1 MNPEKLIPAS
11 IVEGLFVRALGTRL
25 TPTAH
30 ARLRQAGLDLDQKLE
45 STYPLEKWKD
55 FLRIAADHVYAGLPL
70 EAAYYAMGERFM
82 EASAETLTGR
92 ALLSVMKL
100 AGPMRTLGRAGRTF
114 LANNTF
120 SEVELTEKGPTSA
133 ELRVNDVLADMPTF
147 AAGVLSRSL
156 ELVGAHNVV
165 AVPEAFDGTAC
176 TFHVRWSEEP
186 VSYVSDALIT
196 EAALEEATAD
206 AAAAESREQA

>member
-1 MNPEKLIPAS
+1 MTSEKLIPAS
-11 IVEGLFVRALGTRL
+11 LVEGLFVRALGTRL

-30 ARLRQAGLDLDQKLE
+30 ERLRQAGLDLEEKLE
-45 STYPLEKWKD
+45 NTYPLEKWKD

-82 EASAETLTGR
+82 DASSETLTGR

-100 AGPMRTLGRAGRTF
+100 AGPMRTLARAGRAF

-120 SEVELTEKGPTSA
+120 SEVTLTEKGPTSA
-133 ELRVNDVLADMPTF
+133 ELHVNDVLADMPTF

-176 TFHVRWSEEP
+176 TFHVRWNEEP
-186 VSYVSDALIT
+186 VSYVT
-196 EAALEEATAD
+196 EVLADPTAD
-206 AAAAESREQA
+206 ASAGVTQEQA

>member
-1 MNPEKLIPAS
+1 MTSDKLIPAS
-11 IVEGLFVRALGTRL
+11 LVEGLFVRALGTRL
-25 TPTAH
+25 TPAAH
-30 ARLRQAGLDLDQKLE
+30 ERLRAAGLVLDQKLE
-45 STYPLEKWKD
+45 ATYPLEKWKD

-82 EASAETLTGR
+82 DASAETLTGR
-92 ALLSVMKL
+92 ALLGVMKL

-120 SEVELTEKGPTSA
+120 SDVTLTEKGPTSA

-186 VSYVSDALIT
+186 VSYVT
-196 EAALEEATAD
+196 EVMADATAD
-206 AAAAESREQA
+206 GSAAESRGQA

>member
-1 MNPEKLIPAS
+1 MSTSNSVKQIPAS

-30 ARLRQAGLDLDQKLE
+30 ERLRQAGLALDQKLE
-45 STYPLEKWKD
+45 PTYPLEKWKD
-55 FLRIAADHVYAGLPL
+55 FLRVAADHVYAGMPL
-70 EAAYYAMGERFM
+70 EAAYYAMGERLM
-82 EASAETLTGR
+82 DAWSETLTGR
-92 ALLSVMKL
+92 ALLGVMKL
-100 AGPMRTLGRAGRTF
+100 AGPMRTLNRAGRTF
-114 LANNTF
+114 LSHDAA
-120 SEVELTEKGPTSA
+120 SEVRLTEKGPSSA
-133 ELRVNDVLADMPTF
+133 ELRVGDVLADMPTF

-165 AVPEAFDGTAC
+165 ALPEAFDGTAC

-186 VSYVSDALIT
+186 VGYIT
-196 EAALEEATAD
+196 EVLADSTVD

>member
-25 TPTAH
+25 TPTVH

-82 EASAETLTGR
+82 DASSETLTGR

-120 SEVELTEKGPTSA
+120 SDVELTEKGPTSA

-186 VSYVSDALIT
+186 VSYVT
-196 EAALEEATAD
+196 EVIQESLEDSTAD
-206 AAAAESREQA
+206 ASAAESREQA